1 MTIPIIQ
8 RIDSLFISSINNYK
22 YNNIRRN
29 NEEYKMIMIYIL
41 MDVQSN
47 LQRED
52 VQNHRLL
59 NVAYKSHHL
68 H

>member
-8 RIDSLFISSINNYK
+8 RIASLFISSINNYK

-41 MDVQSN
+41 MDVQN
-47 LQRED
+47 NQQREG
-52 VQNHRLL
+52 VLNHRLL
-59 NVAYKSHHL
+59 DVAYK
-68 H
+68 

>member
-8 RIDSLFISSINNYK
+8 RITSLFISSINNYK

-41 MDVQSN
+41 MDVQN
-47 LQRED
+47 NQQRED
-52 VQNHRLL
+52 VLNHRLL
-59 NVAYKSHHL
+59 DVAYK
-68 H
+68 

>member
-8 RIDSLFISSINNYK
+8 RIDSIFISSINNYK

-41 MDVQSN
+41 MDVQN
-47 LQRED
+47 NQQRED
-52 VQNHRLL
+52 VLNHRLL
-59 NVAYKSHHL
+59 DVVYK
-68 H
+68 

>member
-8 RIDSLFISSINNYK
+8 MIDSLFISSINNYK

-41 MDVQSN
+41 MGVQN
-47 LQRED
+47 NQQRED
-52 VQNHRLL
+52 VLNHRLL
-59 NVAYKSHHL
+59 DVAYK
-68 H
+68 

>member
-8 RIDSLFISSINNYK
+8 RIDSIFISSINNYK

-41 MDVQSN
+41 MDVQN
-47 LQRED
+47 NQQRED
-52 VQNHRLL
+52 VLNHRLL
-59 NVAYKSHHL
+59 DVAYK
-68 H
+68 

>member
-8 RIDSLFISSINNYK
+8 RIESLFISSVNNYK

-41 MDVQSN
+41 MDVQN
-47 LQRED
+47 NQQRED
-52 VQNHRLL
+52 VLNHRLL
-59 NVAYKSHHL
+59 DVAYK
-68 H
+68 

>member
-41 MDVQSN
+41 MDVQN
-47 LQRED
+47 NQQRED
-52 VQNHRLL
+52 VLNHRLL
-59 NVAYKSHHL
+59 DVAYK
-68 H
+68 

>member
-41 MDVQSN
+41 MGVQN
-47 LQRED
+47 NQQRED
-52 VQNHRLL
+52 VLNHRL
-59 NVAYKSHHL
+59 
-68 H
+68 

>member
-8 RIDSLFISSINNYK
+8 RIDSIFISSINNYK

-41 MDVQSN
+41 MGVQN
-47 LQRED
+47 NQQRED
-52 VQNHRLL
+52 VLNHRL
-59 NVAYKSHHL
+59 
-68 H
+68 

>member
-8 RIDSLFISSINNYK
+8 RIASLFISSINNYK

-41 MDVQSN
+41 MDVQN
-47 LQRED
+47 NQQRED
-52 VQNHRLL
+52 VLNHRLL
-59 NVAYKSHHL
+59 DVAYK
-68 H
+68 

>member
-8 RIDSLFISSINNYK
+8 RIDSIFISSINNYK

-41 MDVQSN
+41 MDVQN
-47 LQRED
+47 NQQRED
-52 VQNHRLL
+52 VLNRRLL
-59 NVAYKSHHL
+59 DVAYK
-68 H
+68 

>member
-8 RIDSLFISSINNYK
+8 RIASLFISSINNYK

-52 VQNHRLL
+52 VLNHRLL
-59 NVAYKSHHL
+59 DVAYK
-68 H
+68 

>member
-8 RIDSLFISSINNYK
+8 VIDSLFISSINNYK

-41 MDVQSN
+41 MDVQN
-47 LQRED
+47 NQQRED
-52 VQNHRLL
+52 VLNHRLL
-59 NVAYKSHHL
+59 DVAYK
-68 H
+68 